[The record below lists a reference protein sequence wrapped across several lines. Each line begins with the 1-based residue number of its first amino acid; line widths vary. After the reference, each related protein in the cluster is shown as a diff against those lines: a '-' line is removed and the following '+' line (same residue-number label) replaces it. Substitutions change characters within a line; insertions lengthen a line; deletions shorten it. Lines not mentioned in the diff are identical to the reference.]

1 MPLLFRQVSILS
13 KGVILYL
20 YVTFTSLTYND
31 YLLQPFGG
39 IVAAG
44 SEDIFLLA
52 RIPVADVDVDHDVL
66 HALQDVVR
74 QQPRYLPE
82 VLGQELPNFGTVG
95 PESRLEL
102 HGPPTNICCFILK

>member
-1 MPLLFRQVSILS
+1 M
-13 KGVILYL
+13 
-20 YVTFTSLTYND
+20 
-31 YLLQPFGG
+31 
-39 IVAAG
+39 AAG

-66 HALQDVVR
+66 HDLQDVVR